1 MTSLPIL
8 AQDKFNFFKN
18 LPNGE
23 FGNLMEFC
31 THHKAPAGEIIWN
44 EGDKD
49 NQAAFILKGKL
60 GIKKM
65 TEFSNRHI
73 IVGTYSAGS
82 VVGELCLL
90 TDNERAVTAEAIT
103 DVELLLLSNDRF
115 EQLIKNHP
123 ELGLKLLR
131 GLFKMTSKRLTKS
144 YERIASIF

>member
-1 MTSLPIL
+1 MTSLPVQ
-8 AQDKFNFFKN
+8 AQDKFIFFKN
-18 LPNGE
+18 LPE
-23 FGNLMEFC
+23 SEVANLLQFC
-31 THHKAPAGEIIWN
+31 THHRANAGDILWH
-44 EGDKD
+44 EGDTD
-49 NQAAFILKGKL
+49 NQAAFILDGKL

-90 TDNERAVTAEAIT
+90 TDNDRAITAEAIT
-103 DVELLLLSNDRF
+103 DVELLFLSNDNF
-115 EQLIKNHP
+115 EQLIKSHP

-131 GLFKMTSKRLTKS
+131 GLFKMTTKRLSKS

>member
-1 MTSLPIL
+1 MTSLPML
-8 AQDKFNFFKN
+8 AQDKFTFFKN
-18 LPNGE
+18 LPDEEVGH
-23 FGNLMEFC
+23 LMEFC
-31 THHKAPAGEIIWN
+31 TYHKATAGEILWN
-44 EGDKD
+44 EGDDD

-90 TDNERAVTAEAIT
+90 TDNERAVTAEALT

-115 EQLIKNHP
+115 EHLIKTHP

-144 YERIASIF
+144 YERMASIF

>member
-1 MTSLPIL
+1 
-8 AQDKFNFFKN
+8 
-18 LPNGE
+18 
-23 FGNLMEFC
+23 
-31 THHKAPAGEIIWN
+31 
-44 EGDKD
+44 
-49 NQAAFILKGKL
+49 
-60 GIKKM
+60 M
-65 TEFSNRHI
+65 TEFSNHHV

-90 TDNERAVTAEAIT
+90 TDNDRAVTAEAIT

-115 EQLIKNHP
+115 EQLIKTHP

>member
-8 AQDKFNFFKN
+8 AQDKFAFFRN
-18 LPNGE
+18 LPEGE
-23 FGNLMEFC
+23 ISHLMKFC
-31 THHKAPAGEIIWN
+31 THHKATAGEIIWH
-44 EGDKD
+44 EGDND
-49 NQAAFILKGKL
+49 NQAAFILNGKL

-103 DVELLLLSNDRF
+103 DVELLLLSNDCF
-115 EQLIKNHP
+115 EQLIKSHP

-144 YERIASIF
+144 YERMASIF

>member
-1 MTSLPIL
+1 MTSLPML
-8 AQDKFNFFKN
+8 AQDNFTFFKN
-18 LPNGE
+18 LPAAE
-23 FGNLMEFC
+23 IGNMMEFC
-31 THHKAPAGEIIWN
+31 THHKAAAGEILWH

-103 DVELLLLSNDRF
+103 DVELLLLSNERF
-115 EQLIKNHP
+115 EQLIKTHP